1 MQPLD
6 DSDMLMLR
14 FSCNKH
20 TAVVEDDDDGG
31 GCACVRAVGIWE
43 LSELSAP
50 FCCEPKTALKK

>member
-6 DSDMLMLR
+6 DSDTLMLR
-14 FSCNKH
+14 FGCSKR
-20 TAVVEDDDDGG
+20 TAVVGDDSGG
-31 GCACVRAVGIWE
+31 GCTCVRAVGIWE